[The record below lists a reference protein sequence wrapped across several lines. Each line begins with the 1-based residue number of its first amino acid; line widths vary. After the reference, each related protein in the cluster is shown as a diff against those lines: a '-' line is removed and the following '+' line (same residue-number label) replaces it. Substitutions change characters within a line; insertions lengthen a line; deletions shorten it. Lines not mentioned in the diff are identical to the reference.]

1 MAAAGTL
8 VSTRIM
14 IPIVVFVPS
23 VAIPP
28 LVKST
33 PAMLSFSAE
42 VVPRRIGLRTVR
54 TVKMN
59 FVVQPGL
66 CVLNAVLTPGPRVGV
81 SQLWGHEPHEDQEA
95 S

>member
-1 MAAAGTL
+1 
-8 VSTRIM
+8 
-14 IPIVVFVPS
+14 
-23 VAIPP
+23 
-28 LVKST
+28 
-33 PAMLSFSAE
+33 MLSFSAE
-42 VVPRRIGLRTVR
+42 VVPCRIGLRTVR

-66 CVLNAVLTPGPRVGV
+66 RVLNAVLTPGPRVRM